1 MLPINLRII
10 LIVAVCCYFILIL
23 LFLKRKALELKY
35 TLLWLLAGVVLGI
48 FVLFPNLLLKLV
60 NLLGIESLMNGL
72 YVLCIGFIIIIL
84 MALTS
89 IVSRQTMKIRALI
102 QENAMLEKR
111 LREAEQA
118 IMRGNKI
125 EEQKEVKGN
134 EMNSDN
140 LSGDSSGECME

>member
-140 LSGDSSGECME
+140 LSGDR